1 MKVLDCTFNN
11 LYFELNIELSQE
23 EYEQTEDVIKTEV
36 FSYANELLKMFGQY
50 KDLVFSRYIPID
62 EDKSII
68 CTFAVKDKKKEYGL
82 IEDYLYGRIL
92 GEDENMILDT
102 TKDELRIYWCL
113 DKLEVFINNR
123 FVPFSD
129 VKIETLVGSYA
140 RVPKDSFPL
149 LNY

>member
-1 MKVLDCTFNN
+1 
-11 LYFELNIELSQE
+11 
-23 EYEQTEDVIKTEV
+23 
-36 FSYANELLKMFGQY
+36 
-50 KDLVFSRYIPID
+50 
-62 EDKSII
+62 
-68 CTFAVKDKKKEYGL
+68 
-82 IEDYLYGRIL
+82 
-92 GEDENMILDT
+92 MILDT

>member
-11 LYFELNIELSQE
+11 LYFELTIELSQE

-36 FSYANELLKMFGQY
+36 FSFANELLKMFGQF

-62 EDKSII
+62 EDMSII
-68 CTFAVKDKKKEYGL
+68 CTFAVKDMKREYGL
-82 IEDYLYGRIL
+82 IEDYLYGRIF
-92 GEDENMILDT
+92 GKGENMILDT

-123 FVPFSD
+123 FVPLSD
-129 VKIETLVGSYA
+129 AKIETLVGSYA